1 MSQTTP
7 ALPIAN
13 TLSEASPTSISDLFS
28 RDVEGLADSDIDLI
42 ISHLRAN
49 RERISA
55 AEAAGRSLKPSKFA
69 RPKFEPGKVYEDE
82 ELF

>member
-1 MSQTTP
+1 
-7 ALPIAN
+7 
-13 TLSEASPTSISDLFS
+13 
-28 RDVEGLADSDIDLI
+28 VEGLADSDIDLI

>member
-1 MSQTTP
+1 MSQS
-7 ALPIAN
+7 LPIAN

-28 RDVEGLADSDIDLI
+28 RDVEGLSDSDIDMI

-49 RERISA
+49 RERMA
-55 AEAAGRSLKPSKFA
+55 LAEAAGKSIKPIRSL
-69 RPKFEPGKVYEDE
+69 RPKFEPGRVYEDE